1 MKLKDTRESYQF
13 FSGKASEIVRQL
25 GFAGIAVI
33 WVFKVTA
40 GERQIVPTELLPAGI
55 LLVSGLTLDLLHYVT
70 GTLIWGVY
78 NRNKE
83 KQLNAESESTDVQ
96 STNAGVPIQL
106 AAQLAAQQLIQQAIN
121 NELERTNSKSL
132 PIKSIVESTAP
143 AEEEEFYASPFLNW
157 PIISFFWLK
166 IISILAAY
174 VLLIDFLVRHVR

>member
-1 MKLKDTRESYQF
+1 MQLKDTRESYQF

-33 WVFKVTA
+33 WVFKVTV
-40 GERQIVPTELLPAGI
+40 GDRQVVPPELLPAGI

-78 NRNKE
+78 NRSKE
-83 KQLNAESESTDVQ
+83 KQLNAESESTDIQ
-96 STNAGVPIQL
+96 STDSSVPIEV
-106 AAQLAAQQLIQQAIN
+106 AAHLAAQQLIQQAIN
-121 NELERTNSKSL
+121 YELERTSNKRL
-132 PIKSIVESTAP
+132 PIKSIVETKAP
-143 AEEEEFYASPFLNW
+143 SEDQEFYASPFLNW

-174 VLLIDFLVRHVR
+174 VLLIDFLVRYVR